1 MELALKGS
9 ANTYNA
15 NCNDSMRIESKLA
28 EGTVTVFVLFSINFS
43 VNFM

>member
-15 NCNDSMRIESKLA
+15 SYNDSMRIESKLA
-28 EGTVTVFVLFSINFS
+28 NNGTVTVFVLSSINF
-43 VNFM
+43 M

>member
-15 NCNDSMRIESKLA
+15 NYNDSMRIESKLA
-28 EGTVTVFVLFSINFS
+28 NGTVTVFVLFSINF
-43 VNFM
+43 M